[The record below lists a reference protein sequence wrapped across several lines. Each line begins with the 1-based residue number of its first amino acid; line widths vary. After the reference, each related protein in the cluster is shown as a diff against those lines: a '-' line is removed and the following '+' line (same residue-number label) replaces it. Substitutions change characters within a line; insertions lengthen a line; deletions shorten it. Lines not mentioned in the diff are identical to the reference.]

1 MIGQTI
7 SHYRILE
14 KLGGGGMGVVFKAE
28 DTRLHR
34 FVALKFLPDEVVR
47 DAQSLSRFRREAQAA
62 SALNHPNI
70 CTIHDIGEHEGRPF
84 IAMEFLDGMTLKHRI
99 AGHPIETE
107 TLLSL
112 AIEIAD
118 ALDAAHAE
126 GIVHRDIKPANIF
139 VTKRGHAKILD
150 FGLAKV
156 TPIGARSDALLEGPT
171 AAVGE
176 QHLTSPGTALGTVAY
191 MSPEQA
197 LGKEIDGRTD
207 LFSFGAV
214 LYEMA
219 TGALPFRGE
228 TSAALFDCI
237 LHKAP
242 VAPVRLNPDLPQELE
257 RIVNKALEK
266 DRNLRYQHAADL
278 RADLQR
284 LKRDSDSGRAAV
296 QREAESTRGSSPP
309 VVPATA
315 SVPTSGSGSA
325 SGLPAPV
332 SERVSSARVPA
343 AQPIEPPSPERRPT
357 GASSWKVLVPAA
369 AVLLAVVGGG
379 IYFRSS
385 RSHAITEKDSIL
397 LADFVNTTGDA
408 VFDGTLKKA
417 LAVDLQQSPFLNVVS
432 EEKARATLT
441 LMGKPT
447 DERITSSIGREIAQR
462 TGAKA
467 VLVGSIAGLGTQYVV
482 TLDAVNSATGDSIAE
497 VQARA
502 DSKEQVLK
510 ALDKSGTDLREK
522 LGESL
527 ASIKKFDK
535 PLEEAT
541 TSSLE
546 ALKSFTVG
554 DEKHATGDDLASIP
568 FYKHAIEL
576 DPNFA
581 MAYARLGTV
590 YNNFGQSE
598 NSEQYRKKAFEL
610 KDRASENERLYIT
623 AHYYADSGQLEKGN
637 AAYELY
643 KQTYPRDVTPYV
655 NLAVTY
661 AQLGDFEKALSNAK
675 QAIEVAPDEARGYDG
690 SAASYQGLNR
700 LEEAKAV
707 LMQGLARHPEFLY
720 LHDVLA
726 NIALAQGDLATMEKE
741 EAVAKAQPDMEF
753 SAYFRHGDVAA
764 SHGQL
769 QKAEQ
774 FYDQA
779 RQVGAR
785 LQMKSAEGFALQE
798 RAWVRALAGDRKEAI
813 ESANASLGLAEGYLS
828 KLGNATSLAIAGENK
843 KALEI
848 ASEMAHGRP
857 DDVLVQAM
865 YVPQIQAAVALNN
878 SDAAKALELM
888 KSAAAY
894 DKATTSALYVRGL
907 AYLKTQQGNDA
918 AHEFDKI
925 LALRNWAPSDP
936 LMSFAHL
943 GLGRAYAL
951 SGDTAKSRTA
961 YQDFFALWKDADPD
975 LPVLKEARAEYAK
988 LKWLVAS
995 AQAITLSR
1003 DDLP

>member
-1 MIGQTI
+1 MIGQTV

-28 DTRLHR
+28 DTRLGR
-34 FVALKFLPDEVVR
+34 FVALKFLPDDVVR
-47 DAQSLSRFRREAQAA
+47 DPQSLSRFRREAQAA

-139 VTKRGHAKILD
+139 VSKRGHAKILD

-156 TPIGARSDALLEGPT
+156 TPIGARSEALLEGPT

-228 TSAALFDCI
+228 TSAALFDSI

-242 VAPVRLNPDLPQELE
+242 VAPVRLNPDMPVELE

-296 QREAESTRGSSPP
+296 QSETEPPRGSSPS
-309 VVPATA
+309 VVPAPAAA
-315 SVPTSGSGSA
+315 SGSGSGSA
-325 SGLPAPV
+325 ASIAAPPI
-332 SERVSSARVPA
+332 ERVSSARVPV
-343 AQPIEPPSPERRPT
+343 AQSTESPRPQSRP
-357 GASSWKVLVPAA
+357 GRASWKVLVPVA
-369 AVLLAVVGGG
+369 AVVLAAVAGG

-432 EEKARATLT
+432 DEKTRATLT
-441 LMGKPT
+441 LMGKPA
-447 DERITSSIGREIAQR
+447 DERITSAIGREIAQR

-467 VLVGSIAGLGTQYVV
+467 VLVGSIASLGNQYVV
-482 TLDAVNSATGDSIAE
+482 TLDALNAATADTIAE
-497 VQARA
+497 VQGRA
-502 DSKEQVLK
+502 DSKESVLK
-510 ALDKSGTDLREK
+510 ALDKANTDLREK

-541 TSSLE
+541 TTSLE
-546 ALKSFTVG
+546 ALKAFTVG
-554 DEKHATGDDLASIP
+554 DTKHAAGDDLAAVP
-568 FYKHAIEL
+568 FYKHAVEL

-590 YNNFGQSE
+590 YSNFAQFDVSE
-598 NSEQYRKKAFEL
+598 EYRKKAFDL
-610 KDRASENERLYIT
+610 KDRASELERLYIT
-623 AHYYADSGQLEKGN
+623 AHYYADNGQIEKGN

-643 KQTYPRDVTPYV
+643 KQTYPREVTPYV
-655 NLAVTY
+655 NLSVTY
-661 AQLGDFEKALSNAK
+661 AQLGDFEKSLSNARD
-675 QAIEVAPDEARGYDG
+675 AIRVAPDESRGYG
-690 SAASYQGLNR
+690 SAASAYAGLNR
-700 LEEAKAV
+700 LGEAKAV
-707 LMQGLARHPEFLY
+707 ANEGLARHPEFLF
-720 LHDVLA
+720 LHDLLA
-726 NIALAQGDLATMEKE
+726 NIALAQGDLAIMEKE
-741 EAVAKAQPDMEF
+741 EVLAKPQPDLEF
-753 SAYFRHGDVAA
+753 SAYFRHGDIAA
-764 SHGQL
+764 SHGEMR
-769 QKAEQ
+769 KAEG
-774 FYDQA
+774 FYEQA
-779 RQVGAR
+779 RQVGER
-785 LQMKSAEGFALQE
+785 LQFKSSEAFALNEQGW
-798 RAWVRALAGDRKEAI
+798 AQVLAGKRKEAV
-813 ESANASLGLAEGYLS
+813 ESVNKSLGLSDVYSA
-828 KLGNATSLAIAGENK
+828 KLTVALTLAMAGENK
-843 KALEI
+843 KALEL
-848 ASEMAHGRP
+848 ADEVTRSRP
-857 DDVLVQAM
+857 DDTWVQAL
-865 YVPQIQAAVALNN
+865 YAPQVRAAVALNN
-878 SDAAKALELM
+878 GDASKALEVL
-888 KSAAAY
+888 KPALVY
-894 DKATTSALYVRGL
+894 DKATTLSLYLRGL
-907 AYLKTQQGNDA
+907 AYCKAGKGTEA
-918 AHEFDKI
+918 AEEFQKI
-925 LALRNWAPSDP
+925 LNLRNFAPADP
-936 LMSFAHL
+936 LMSYAHL

-961 YQDFFALWKDADPD
+961 YQDFFALWKEADPN
-975 LPVLKEARAEYAK
+975 LPVLKDAKAEYAQ
-988 LKWLVAS
+988 LK
-995 AQAITLSR
+995 
-1003 DDLP
+1003 